1 MTSVFTLRIRD
12 WFLQHPWLKLIAL
25 LCAVLTWLAI
35 QTQLDG
41 RHLVKTPVLSI
52 TPAEPD

>member
-1 MTSVFTLRIRD
+1 MSASLVLRARD
-12 WFLQHPWLKLIAL
+12 WFLRHPWLKLIAL

-41 RHLVKTPVLSI
+41 RHLIQTSAPSI
-52 TPAEPD
+52 NSATQD